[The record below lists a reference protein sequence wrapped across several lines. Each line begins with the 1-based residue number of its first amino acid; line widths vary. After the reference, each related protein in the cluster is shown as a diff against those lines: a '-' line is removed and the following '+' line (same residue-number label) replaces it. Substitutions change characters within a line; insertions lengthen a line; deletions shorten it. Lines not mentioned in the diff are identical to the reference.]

1 MKRNFKEVYE
11 KIYKETKEEIDELK
25 AQNTSKIIKTLLII
39 VVIVI
44 AMLIASREYKQLRLI
59 IVGAGILI
67 SAVSIAIEID
77 KYKEIYK
84 SKVITTMVHGYSDKL
99 FFSPMSSMT
108 KSEYNSSQ
116 FDLGY
121 DEFYTEDEI
130 AGRLEDGSRIKMAQI
145 RTIEETETTDSDG
158 HTQRTRTET
167 FKGMYGF
174 VELKNVIIPNHIEII
189 SNSFFHRY
197 NRSRIEMESSEF
209 EKKYDI
215 IAHDK
220 INATQIFT
228 SDLIE
233 KFIELSKN
241 KRYIL
246 QMRIMNSKI
255 YFRFR
260 CGDVFEP
267 PMISSGISFDLL
279 YKYFSIVN
287 LPIEIIEQIIK
298 NAKAIK
304 GEYD

>member
-25 AQNTSKIIKTLLII
+25 AKNTSKIIIIILII
-39 VVIVI
+39 AVIVI

-59 IVGAGILI
+59 IIGIGILI
-67 SAVSIAIEID
+67 TSLLVTIEFS
-77 KYKEIYK
+77 KYKTVYK
-84 SKVITTMVHGYSDKL
+84 SKVITTLVHEYNDKL

-130 AGRLEDGSRIKMAQI
+130 SGRLEDGSRIKMAQI

-267 PMISSGISFDLL
+267 PMISSGISFDFL

-287 LPIEIIEQIIK
+287 LPIEIVEQIIK

>member
-1 MKRNFKEVYE
+1 MKKNFKEVYE
-11 KIYKETKEEIDELK
+11 KIYKETKEEIEELK
-25 AQNTSKIIKTLLII
+25 AKNTSQILIRISI
-39 VVIVI
+39 VAVIVI
-44 AMLIASREYKQLRLI
+44 AMLIASREYKQLILI
-59 IVGAGILI
+59 IIGVGILI
-67 SAVSIAIEID
+67 ASLLATIEFS
-77 KYKEIYK
+77 KYKSLYK
-84 SKVITTMVHGYSDKL
+84 SKVITTMVNSYSDKL
-99 FFSPMSSMT
+99 FFSPKSSMT
-108 KSEYNSSQ
+108 RSEYNSSQ

-130 AGRLEDGSRIKMAQI
+130 CGRLEDGSRIKMAQI
-145 RTIEETETTDSDG
+145 RTVEETETTDSDG
-158 HTQRTRTET
+158 HTQTTWTET
-167 FKGMYGF
+167 FKGMYGY
-174 VELKNVIIPNHIEII
+174 VELKSVNISNHIEII

-197 NRSRIEMESSEF
+197 NRNRIEMESSEF

-233 KFIELSKN
+233 KFIELSKD

-246 QMRIMNSKI
+246 QMKIINSNI

-298 NAKAIK
+298 NAKAIN
-304 GEYD
+304 GEYN